1 MRTTARAMNN
11 TYRHIIAI
19 AIATLLVVVVAA
31 SAEPPTPSA
40 PPEGELAF
48 DIPLGSC
55 LVDDVVALKSQFV
68 RGVASSAVDVASEHG
83 MENAVTVVGAAGE
96 LSAVAN
102 RISASMEVI
111 SEFDPTFGIAG
122 IAPMMPAQGAIR
134 DTLFGLVIWHESVTG
149 KSRDVATDLERVI
162 RALGDLGNRSL
173 RMGRDIDHGTEPV
186 ADDGGIDYVRVAENT
201 ASVMNAVAELN
212 LVAAEAESVA
222 VELEQLVWT
231 IRDGRGVTKGSR
243 VDEEWEAVQSAT
255 SEVRRLTSRISPAV
269 TTLQGSNTTFIGL
282 MHAVDGMS
290 RQVELIESLQEDARH
305 MKSLPWEAMRTDIAV
320 VEPLKVDVLIP
331 AEARGSYP
339 QAALDEIKTLLLPVV
354 ESNRLLAERA
364 IEYVTTRVAMHEDR
378 IVSTYRAVVG
388 YTDAATDRD
397 RESAR
402 EQVDVLLRTNMQL
415 QSALIS
421 ARSAREW
428 YAIGVSHQMNGY
440 CSENEALIAYKNAWL
455 HALNAGA
462 AAQRAL
468 QEAGA

>member
-1 MRTTARAMNN
+1 MRTNARATNN
-11 TYRHIIAI
+11 TYRHTAAITII
-19 AIATLLVVVVAA
+19 TLLIVVMAA
-31 SAEPPTPSA
+31 GAEPPTPSA
-40 PPEGELAF
+40 PPEGELVF
-48 DIPLGSC
+48 DIPLSSC

-83 MENAVTVVGAAGE
+83 MENAVTVVEAAGE

-111 SEFDPTFGIAG
+111 SQFDPTFGIDG
-122 IAPMMPAQGAIR
+122 VAPMMPAQGAIR
-134 DTLFGLVIWHESVTG
+134 DTLFGLVVWHETITG
-149 KSRDVATDLERVI
+149 TSRDMATDLERVI

-173 RMGRDIDHGTEPV
+173 RMGRDINRGTEPV
-186 ADDGGIDYVRVAENT
+186 AGDGGVDYVRVAENT

-212 LVAAEAESVA
+212 LVAAEAESAA
-222 VELEQLVWT
+222 VKLEQLVWT

-269 TTLQGSNTTFIGL
+269 TTLQGSNSTFIGL

-290 RQVELIESLQEDARH
+290 RQVDLIESLPVDARGTQR
-305 MKSLPWEAMRTDIAV
+305 LPWEAMRTGIAV
-320 VEPLKVDVLIP
+320 VEPLKVDVLVP
-331 AEARGSYP
+331 AEAEGSYP
-339 QAALDEIKTLLLPVV
+339 QAALDEIKTLLQPVV

-364 IEYVTTRVAMHEDR
+364 IEYATTQVAMHEDR
-378 IVSTYRAVVG
+378 IVSTYRTVVG

-415 QSALIS
+415 QTALVS

-428 YAIGVSHQMNGY
+428 YAIGVSHQMSGY
-440 CSENEALIAYKNAWL
+440 CSENEALIAYKNVWL

>member
-1 MRTTARAMNN
+1 MRTTARATNA
-11 TYRHIIAI
+11 TYRR
-19 AIATLLVVVVAA
+19 VVVIAVSVLILGAVSA
-31 SAEPPTPSA
+31 GAEPPVPSA
-40 PPEGELAF
+40 PPDGELAF
-48 DIPLGSC
+48 DIPLAGC

-83 MENAVTVVGAAGE
+83 MENAVTVVEAAGE

-102 RISASMEVI
+102 RISASMEAI
-111 SEFDPTFGIAG
+111 SQFDPTFGIEG

-134 DTLFGLVIWHESVTG
+134 DTLFGLVVWHESVTG
-149 KSRDVATDLERVI
+149 KSRDMATDLERVI

-173 RMGRDIDHGTEPV
+173 RMGRDINRGTEPV
-186 ADDGGIDYVRVAENT
+186 AGDGGVDYVRVAENT
-201 ASVMNAVAELN
+201 ANVMSAVAELD
-212 LVAAEAESVA
+212 LVAAEAESAA

-231 IRDGRGVTKGSR
+231 IRDGRGVAKGSR

-269 TTLQGSNTTFIGL
+269 TTLQGSNSTFIGL

-290 RQVELIESLQEDARH
+290 RQVDLIESLEADARGTRR
-305 MKSLPWEAMRTDIAV
+305 LPWEAMRTDIAV
-320 VEPLKVDVLIP
+320 VEPLKVDVIVP
-331 AEARGSYP
+331 AEAEGSYP
-339 QAALDEIKTLLLPVV
+339 QEALDEIKELLQPVV
-354 ESNRLLAERA
+354 ESDRLLAERA
-364 IEYVTTRVAMHEDR
+364 IEYATTQVAMHEDR

-388 YTDAATDRD
+388 YTDTAAERD
-397 RESAR
+397 LESAR
-402 EQVDVLLRTNMQL
+402 DQVDVLLRTNMHL
-415 QSALIS
+415 QTALTS

-428 YAIGVSHQMNGY
+428 YALGVSHQMSGY
-440 CSENEALIAYKNAWL
+440 CSENKALIAYKNAWL

>member
-1 MRTTARAMNN
+1 MRTTARVTNII
-11 TYRHIIAI
+11 YRYYVAI
-19 AIATLLVVVVAA
+19 VIVVMLVGVLVAN
-31 SAEPPTPSA
+31 AEPSTPSA
-40 PPEGELAF
+40 PPDGELAF

-55 LVDDVVALKSQFV
+55 LVDEVVALKSQFV

-83 MENAVTVVGAAGE
+83 MENAVTVVEAAGE

-111 SEFDPTFGIAG
+111 SQFDPTFGIEG

-134 DTLFGLVIWHESVTG
+134 DTLFGLVVWHESVTG
-149 KSRDVATDLERVI
+149 KSRDMATDLERVI

-173 RMGRDIDHGTEPV
+173 RMGRNIDQGTEPV
-186 ADDGGIDYVRVAENT
+186 AGDGGVDYVRVAENT
-201 ASVMNAVAELN
+201 ANVMNAVAELN
-212 LVAAEAESVA
+212 LVAADAESAA

-269 TTLQGSNTTFIGL
+269 TTLQGSNSTFIGL

-290 RQVELIESLQEDARH
+290 RQVDLIGSLPEDARR
-305 MKSLPWEAMRTDIAV
+305 MKRLPWEAMRTDIGV
-320 VEPLKVDVLIP
+320 VEPLKVDVITP
-331 AEARGSYP
+331 AEAEGSYP
-339 QAALDEIKTLLLPVV
+339 QDALDEIKTLLQPVV

-364 IEYVTTRVAMHEDR
+364 IEYATTQVAMHEDR
-378 IVSTYRAVVG
+378 IVSAYRTVVG
-388 YTDAATDRD
+388 YTDATTERD
-397 RESAR
+397 LESAR

-415 QSALIS
+415 QTALVS
-421 ARSAREW
+421 ARAAREW
-428 YAIGVSHQMNGY
+428 YAIGVAHQMSGY
-440 CSENEALIAYKNAWL
+440 CSENEALIAYKNVWL